1 MRILFIGCVE
11 SSYRLLEKLIA
22 IQADVVGVIT
32 KEESNFNSDYRNLK
46 PLCEKARIPVCV
58 VKNINDAGSIEFV
71 KDQKPDIGFCF
82 GWSQL
87 VRGEVLDL
95 FPEGMVGFHPA
106 ALPNNRGRH
115 PIIWALVLGLTETAS
130 TFFMISAGAD
140 EGDIISQVNIPINYE
155 DDAQSLYDKIMD
167 AAVEQEEV
175 FLRQFNDGTLKRV
188 PQDVAAGNS
197 WRKRGKA
204 DGQIDWRMSS
214 RSIYNLVRA
223 LTKPYIGAHF
233 VYDEKEYKVW
243 KAKEI
248 DIDGMDNIEPGKVI
262 AINDGG
268 TIDVKTGE
276 GGVRLLDF
284 DEIEIN
290 EGEYIL

>member
-11 SSYRLLEKLIA
+11 SSYRLLEKLIDLK
-22 IQADVVGVIT
+22 ADVVGVIT
-32 KEESNFNSDYRNLK
+32 KEESNFNSDYRDLK
-46 PLCEKARIPVCV
+46 PLCEKAGFPVCV

-71 KDQKPDIGFCF
+71 KNQKPDIGFCF

-188 PQDVAAGNS
+188 PQDPAAGNS

-223 LTKPYIGAHF
+223 LTRPYVGAHF
-233 VYDEKEYKVW
+233 VYGEKEYKVW

-248 DIDGMDNIEPGKVI
+248 VIDGMDNIEPGKVMS
-262 AINDGG
+262 INDDG

-276 GGVRLLDF
+276 GGLKLIEF